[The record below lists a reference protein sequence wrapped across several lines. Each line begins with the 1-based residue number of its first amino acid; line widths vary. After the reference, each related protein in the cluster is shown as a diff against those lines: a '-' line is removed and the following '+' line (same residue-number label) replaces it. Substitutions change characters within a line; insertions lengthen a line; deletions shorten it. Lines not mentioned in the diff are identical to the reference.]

1 MPDAFWSHARSQMML
16 DPTVTNLNTGS
27 FGPLPRCVFDRATDL
42 RRALAAEPMDFFL
55 RQTPQLLWEARAR
68 LAALLGGDPRRL
80 VFATNVS
87 VSTNIVASG
96 LRLAAPGEIL
106 LTDHE
111 YGAMHWCWERAAQ
124 RQGLTLRTFAL
135 PVMARDPAEIVAAV
149 RDAISERTRLLFFSH
164 VLSPTGLVLPAR
176 EICAEARR
184 RGVLTVVDGA
194 HAPAMIP
201 VDLDAIGADFYG
213 GNCHKWL
220 LAPSG
225 SGFLYLGRGSED
237 RLQPLQVSWGWH
249 HDRTRLDERD
259 EWGAT
264 PRVRALEFDGTR
276 DACSWLAVPS
286 AIDFQAG
293 LGWERVRGRIAELA
307 DYVRRRF
314 DGLAGLTLATPTH
327 PEMHGSLTAFR
338 LPAGVDPVA
347 LRRGLWEKHR
357 IEAPIVERMAASL
370 APDSASSGKEGYL
383 DWQLLIRVSTHFYNT
398 EEEVDRLADVLPGL
412 VASA

>member
-1 MPDAFWSHARSQMML
+1 MSDAFWSDARAQMLL

-27 FGPLPRCVFDRATDL
+27 FGPLPRPVFDRATEL
-42 RRALAAEPMDFFL
+42 RRQLAAEPMDFLL
-55 RQTPQLLWEARAR
+55 RISPPLLWEARER
-68 LAALLGGDPRRL
+68 LAAFLGGDPRRL
-80 VFATNVS
+80 VFTANVS
-87 VSTNIVASG
+87 ASVNIVASA

-124 RQGLTLRTFAL
+124 RQGLTLRTFPL
-135 PVMARDPAEIVAAV
+135 PILAREPDEIVAAV
-149 RDAISERTRLLFFSH
+149 RRAITERTRLLFFSH

-220 LAPSG
+220 LAPTG
-225 SGFLYLGRGSED
+225 SGFLYLGKGSED

-249 HDRTRLDERD
+249 HDRGRLDERD
-259 EWGAT
+259 EWGTTA
-264 PRVRALEFDGTR
+264 RLRALEFEGTR
-276 DACSWLAVPS
+276 DPCPWLAVPA

-293 LGWERVRGRIAELA
+293 LGWDRIRGRIAELA
-307 DYVRRRF
+307 AYVRRRL
-314 DGLAGLTLATPTH
+314 DGLAGLSLATPAR
-327 PEMHGSLTAFR
+327 PELHGSMVAFR
-338 LPAGVDPVA
+338 LPDGVDILA
-347 LRRGLWEKHR
+347 LRRGLWEHR
-357 IEAPIVERMAASL
+357 IEAPIVER
-370 APDSASSGKEGYL
+370 PEGP
-383 DWQLLIRVSTHFYNT
+383 LIRVSTHFYNT
-398 EEEVDRLADVLPGL
+398 TGDIDQLAEALPRLLGRAQ
-412 VASA
+412 